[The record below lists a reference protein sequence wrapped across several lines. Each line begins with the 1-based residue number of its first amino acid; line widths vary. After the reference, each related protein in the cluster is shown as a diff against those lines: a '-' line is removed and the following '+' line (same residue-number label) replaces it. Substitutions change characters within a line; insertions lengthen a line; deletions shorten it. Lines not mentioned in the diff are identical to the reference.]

1 MTAISSEALIAN
13 ALVGSNLVMTCA
25 VVEARLRQALIDL
38 CGDQKQKSVCNKM
51 LLLKKNKHFHIHVW
65 VLHTLTKR
73 WLAPV
78 SLDSTDALGGS
89 GHGHVARVAYVHGH

>member
-51 LLLKKNKHFHIHVW
+51 LLLKKTSTFTYTCGCYTPSQMGGWLQSPWIPQMLW
-65 VLHTLTKR
+65 V
-73 WLAPV
+73 
-78 SLDSTDALGGS
+78 ALGTDM
-89 GHGHVARVAYVHGH
+89 